1 MTSPM
6 RRGATAGV
14 LLGLFGALLVP
25 GTTASAATSA
35 VTKSVTATRNHLV
48 AGADHVVDTRTVK
61 LSVSKTTNLRDRQE
75 IDVTWSGAHPTGG
88 IVADQNSGNANQE
101 EYPVVL
107 LQCRGIDSATASA
120 ETRLDPSTCW
130 TQTSGERY
138 LYDFNSEFPP
148 WRLDRAAPVDV
159 RKASVGAPTP
169 RPPTC
174 SVPAAEYWV
183 PFVAANGTRY
193 YGGSNGCAGLAP
205 EAANSAGQ
213 ALPSNT
219 TYGVTA
225 PNGTGS
231 AKFVV
236 WTAENNAS
244 LGCSDTVPC
253 SLVAVPIM
261 GISCD
266 VAAAGLPEAE
276 RPVPG
281 PETDAAE
288 AKCEAAGKFKP
299 GQIVLPVGG
308 EDLAVSGGLWWAGSN
323 WGNRIT
329 IPLNFAPLSNVCDL
343 VGGGSSV
350 DIYGSELMI
359 QATTQWAPTFCL
371 DGKRT
376 RFKHVQT
383 GEPQARSLIE
393 AKTIEAGFVSDAP
406 DAGYSLP
413 VVNAP
418 VAVTGFA
425 IGYSIDTATGSEYT
439 SLKLNARLLA
449 KLLTES
455 YPAIPA
461 LKATYEHCTT
471 VNKQSVCTAT
481 LAHNPLEI
489 SLDPEFQA
497 LNPGLPHGVN
507 ASQTASTLLSLSSD
521 SDVIKALTAY
531 INADPDAR
539 AWLDGKADPW
549 GMVVNPNYL
558 KIALP
563 VTSWPLLDSFKVE
576 FAAGINDCLRGEGNV
591 PYLPLVAAPMS
602 RLSQITPAMQY
613 SLANSQTQCFQPV
626 PDSTEGQKLV
636 ALGRQTAGFR
646 FMLGIVPLAD
656 ASRYQINTAALE
668 TQTSLGAAVK
678 FTSATGRAFVA
689 PSPASLKAAAVL
701 AKPDGP
707 TGTWPIPYATLRL
720 NAKGAAA
727 YPGTMIVYGAASTKG
742 LPPADAKAIAAL
754 IQYAATTGQTPGDSN
769 GQLPDGYLPMTSAN
783 GLSALSTYAQVA
795 AKAIAAQTG
804 VVPTNVPASS
814 TTTSSGPGSS
824 GGTGGGTGS
833 QPAPTSPSGSASS
846 SPLASGKPVA
856 APVTAP
862 VSLGTTTGQDSG
874 LARFV
879 LPAVLVLALL
889 GAVLAPA
896 TSMLA
901 RRRAAR

>member
-1 MTSPM
+1 MTIN
-6 RRGATAGV
+6 RRPRRAAIAV
-14 LLGLFGALLVP
+14 LVALSAAILVP
-25 GTTASAATSA
+25 GTASSATSSA
-35 VTKSVTATRNHLV
+35 VTKTVTVTRTHLA
-48 AGADHVVDTRTVK
+48 AGADEVVDTRKVT

-75 IDVTWSGAHPTGG
+75 IDVAWSGAHPTGG

-107 LQCRGIDSATASA
+107 LQCRGIDASTASA
-120 ETRLDPSTCW
+120 ADRLDPTKCW

-138 LYDFNSEFPP
+138 VYDYNSAFPP
-148 WRLDRAAPVDV
+148 WRVDRYAAATDRTASAAAP
-159 RKASVGAPTP
+159 SP
-169 RPPTC
+169 RPLAC
-174 SVPAAEYWV
+174 SVPTAEYWV
-183 PFVAANGTRY
+183 PFVAANGTKY

-205 EAANSAGQ
+205 EAANAGGL

-219 TYGVTA
+219 TYGVT
-225 PNGTGS
+225 GTDGKGS

-276 RPVPG
+276 RPVVG
-281 PETDAAE
+281 PEADAAE
-288 AKCEAAGKFKP
+288 AKCRAAGKFAP
-299 GQIVLPVGG
+299 GQLVLPVGG
-308 EDLAVSGGLWWAGSN
+308 EDLAVSGGLWWASSN
-323 WGNRIT
+323 WRNRIT

-371 DGKRT
+371 DSNRI

-383 GEPQARSLIE
+383 GEPQARSLLE
-393 AKTIEAGFVSDAP
+393 AKTIQAGFVSGAP
-406 DAGYSLP
+406 DTGYSTP

-425 IGYSIDTATGSEYT
+425 IGYTIDVKSGEEYT

-455 YPAIPA
+455 YPALPT
-461 LKATYEHCTT
+461 LKAGYT
-471 VNKQSVCTAT
+471 K
-481 LAHNPLEI
+481 LAKNPLDL

-521 SDVIKALTAY
+521 SDVVKALTSY

-539 AWLDGKADPW
+539 AWLNGTPDPW

-563 VTSWPLLDSFKVE
+563 LVTWPQRDTYKVE
-576 FAAGINDCLRGEGNV
+576 FAPGINDCLRGAANV

-602 RLSQITPAMQY
+602 RLSQIVPAMQY

-626 PDSTEGQKLV
+626 PESTEGQKLV
-636 ALGRQTAGFR
+636 SLGRQTAGFR
-646 FMLGIVPLAD
+646 FMLGVVPLAD
-656 ASRYQINTAALE
+656 ADRYQINTAALE
-668 TQTSLGAAVK
+668 AQKSAAATAK
-678 FTSATGRAFVA
+678 FTSAAGRTFVTPTDA
-689 PSPASLKAAAVL
+689 GLKAAALL
-701 AKPDGP
+701 ATPDGSS
-707 TGTWPIPYATLRL
+707 GTWPINYAAMRSS
-720 NAKGAAA
+720 AKGAAA
-727 YPGTMIVYGAASTKG
+727 YPGTMIVYTAVPTKG
-742 LPPADAKAIAAL
+742 LSAPTAKGLADFVR
-754 IQYAATTGQTPGDSN
+754 YAATTGQTAGDSN
-769 GQLPDGYLPMTSAN
+769 GQLPAGYLPMTAAN
-783 GLSALSTYAQVA
+783 GLSALSAYSVKA
-795 AKAIAAQTG
+795 ATAIAGQTGIVPANVAG
-804 VVPTNVPASS
+804 VVPTN
-814 TTTSSGPGSS
+814 TGNGGSS
-824 GGTGGGTGS
+824 GGGTGATQGSNGGTTPS
-833 QPAPTSPSGSASS
+833 TSPTPGASAAPSTKS
-846 SPLASGKPVA
+846 NA
-856 APVTAP
+856 APVTSP
-862 VSLGTTTGQDSG
+862 VSLGVTSGQDSG
-874 LARFV
+874 PARFV
-879 LPAVLVLALL
+879 LPAMLLLALV
-889 GAVLAPA
+889 GALLAPL
-896 TSMLA
+896 TSVLA
-901 RRRAAR
+901 RRGADR

>member
-1 MTSPM
+1 MTSQL
-6 RRGATAGV
+6 RRRAAEAI
-14 LLGLFGALLVP
+14 LLGLLSVLLLPGAS
-25 GTTASAATSA
+25 ASAATSA

-48 AGADHVVDTRTVK
+48 GGADQVVDTRTVR

-75 IDVTWSGAHPTGG
+75 FDVTWSGAHPTGG

-120 ETRLDPSTCW
+120 QTRLDPSTCW

-138 LYDFNSEFPP
+138 LYDFNADFPP
-148 WRLDRAAPVDV
+148 WRLDRFAPVDA
-159 RKASVGAPTP
+159 RKASVGSPTP

-174 SVPAAEYWV
+174 SVPTAEYWV

-193 YGGSNGCAGLAP
+193 YGGSNGCAGMAP
-205 EAANSAGQ
+205 EAANAAGQ

-261 GISCD
+261 GTSCD

-281 PETDAAE
+281 PDTDAAE
-288 AKCEAAGKFKP
+288 AKCRATGKFKP

-308 EDLAVSGGLWWAGSN
+308 EDLAVSGALWWASSN
-323 WGNRIT
+323 WRNRIT
-329 IPLNFAPLSNVCDL
+329 VPLDFAPLSNVCDL
-343 VGGGSSV
+343 VGGGSSI

-371 DGKRT
+371 DRKRT

-393 AKTIEAGFVSDAP
+393 AKTIQAGLVSDAP
-406 DAGYSLP
+406 DTGYSIP

-425 IGYSIDTATGSEYT
+425 IGYTVDTAAGTEYT
-439 SLKLNARLLA
+439 SLKLTPRLLA

-455 YPAIPA
+455 YPALPT
-461 LKATYEHCTT
+461 LKETYEYCVK
-471 VNKQSVCTAT
+471 VNKDTVCTPT
-481 LAHNPLEI
+481 LAHNPLDM
-489 SLDPEFQA
+489 SLDPEFRA
-497 LNPGLPHGVN
+497 LNPGFPTDGVN
-507 ASQTASTLLSLSSD
+507 ASQTASTLLALSSD
-521 SDVIKALTAY
+521 SDVTKALTSY
-531 INADPDAR
+531 INADPEAR
-539 AWLDGKADPW
+539 AWLDGKPDPW
-549 GMVVNPNYL
+549 GMVVNPNY
-558 KIALP
+558 KQITLP
-563 VTSWPLLDSFKVE
+563 LASWPQLDTFKVE
-576 FAAGINDCLRGEGNV
+576 FAPGINDCLRGEGNV
-591 PYLPLVAAPMS
+591 PYLPLVAAPLS
-602 RLSQITPAMQY
+602 RMSQITPAMQY

-636 ALGRQTAGFR
+636 SLGRQTPGFR
-646 FMLGIVPLAD
+646 FMLGVIPLAD
-656 ASRYQINTAALE
+656 AYRYQIRTAALE
-668 TQTSLGAAVK
+668 TQTGSHAAAK
-678 FTSATGRAFVA
+678 FTSASGRSFVA
-689 PSPASLKAAAVL
+689 PNPTSVKAAAVL

-707 TGTWPIPYATLRL
+707 TGTWPIPYAGLRTS
-720 NAKGAAA
+720 AKAAAA
-727 YPGTMIVYGAASTKG
+727 YPGTMIVYAAAPTKG
-742 LPPADAKAIAAL
+742 LPSAAAKAVAAF

-769 GQLPDGYLPMTSAN
+769 GQLPEGYLPMTASN
-783 GLSALSTYAQVA
+783 GLAALSSYAQVA
-795 AKAIAAQTG
+795 ATAIADQNGT
-804 VVPTNVPASS
+804 VPSNVPASS
-814 TTTSSGPGSS
+814 ASDS
-824 GGTGGGTGS
+824 GGSGGGGSGTGTGS
-833 QPAPTSPSGSASS
+833 QPSPATVSPSAAPS
-846 SPLASGKPVA
+846 ASGKSIA

-862 VSLGTTTGQDSG
+862 VSLGYTTGQDSG
-874 LARFV
+874 LVRLV

-889 GAVLAPA
+889 GVVLAPA

-901 RRRAAR
+901 RRRAER